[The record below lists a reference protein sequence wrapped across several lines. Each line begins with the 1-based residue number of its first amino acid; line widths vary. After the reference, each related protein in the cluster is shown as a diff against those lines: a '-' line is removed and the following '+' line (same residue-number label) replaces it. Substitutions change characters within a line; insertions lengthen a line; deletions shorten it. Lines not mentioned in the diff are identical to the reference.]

1 MSSPYLLIP
10 ISLAITIYYLLGS
23 LMVQAG
29 IISFSTHRK
38 FWNFALLFVFLGCAI
53 LGILLTININY
64 KLGWSYVKVI
74 LQWHVQ
80 LGIAMSVV
88 AFIHTLWHRGYF
100 SKYLLFRGRQT
111 KTVTVNTQQ
120 QLVKS
125 AFALGL
131 LSVSLQVL
139 LIRQFTKVFQGNEF
153 LITWI
158 IGIWMLLSAAGA
170 IAGSRTANGI
180 NPQKLTRM
188 ALGFMFLS
196 AIIFIFLSGEIRQTF
211 FPSGVLIPP
220 YHVIVMIVVMMTPTA
235 FPSGMVYALLTKQIK
250 SEYPSIYAYEA
261 LGSLA
266 GGLLLSLVIIWI
278 FNTYLAAIAVGFLAS
293 LIIAYPLKN
302 IAKLAIPLA
311 LLTIGISV
319 KTLNFDIKAESMLFP
334 GQKVL
339 SVTDSPYGSITV
351 NGSEDQFNFFENGT
365 MLFGTQN
372 TIYCEEVVHYT
383 MAQRY
388 MPSKVLLV
396 SGGYAGLIDELKKY
410 KQVKKVDY
418 VEPNP
423 HLLRMSRNYC
433 KVDFP
438 DNTKIINSD
447 IRGFLRKS
455 SEKYDIAIIT
465 TPEPTSLE
473 QNRFFTIEFLELLKK
488 HLTADGVLSISL
500 SGIGNY
506 PSAPRQK
513 AYTSITATFKS
524 VFRKVEVISG
534 ERDYLLAS
542 DSTIRIDMAQLLS
555 EQNIGEANLYVR
567 PDYINDEHI
576 AQRNHFFHEQTQ
588 STQKINTDNHPW
600 PVLQNTL
607 GYLSMFGDKI
617 WLLLVVGAVLLL
629 IPFFVTNYHL
639 RAMYA
644 VGFAGSAI
652 QTLYLLTLQI
662 AAGLL
667 YGTLGAMIALFMGG
681 LALGS
686 MAYGKVISI
695 KPKHIKIT
703 LIGSFIILFALFITM
718 MHVEIWLLIA
728 IVSAGILI
736 ASFSVGYLY
745 ISITENS
752 NSNPNQPAKTYAAD
766 LMGSA
771 AGIVIVTLLLI
782 PSIGFLSSISV
793 LLVFIGI
800 YLFLKV

>member
-1 MSSPYLLIP
+1 MNSPYFLIP
-10 ISLAITIYYLLGS
+10 ISLAITLYYLLGS

-29 IISFSTHRK
+29 IIPFSTHRK
-38 FWNFALLFVFLGCAI
+38 FWNFALLFVFLGCAL
-53 LGILLTININY
+53 LGILLAININY
-64 KLGWSYVKVI
+64 KLGWGLVNDI

-80 LGIAMSVV
+80 LGIAMSMV

-100 SKYLLFRGRQT
+100 SKYLLFKGKQT
-111 KTVTVNTQQ
+111 KTVTVETKH
-120 QLVKS
+120 QLVTS

-158 IGIWMLLSAAGA
+158 IGIWMLISGAGA
-170 IAGSRTANGI
+170 LVGGKSSDRISIQKVTTKALWFMYGSAV
-180 NPQKLTRM
+180 L
-188 ALGFMFLS
+188 
-196 AIIFIFLSGEIRQTF
+196 FIFLAGEIRQTF
-211 FPSGVLIPP
+211 FPSGVLIAP
-220 YHVIVMIVVMMTPTA
+220 YHVIVMVVLMITPTA
-235 FPSGMVYALLTKQIK
+235 FPSGMVYALLTKQVK
-250 SEYPSIYAYEA
+250 SQYPTIYAYEA

-278 FNTYLAAIAVGFLAS
+278 LNTYLAAIAIGFLAS

-302 IAKLAIPLA
+302 ISKLTIPL
-311 LLTIGISV
+311 LLLSIGISV
-319 KTLNFDIKAESMLFP
+319 KSLNFDIKAESMLFP

-339 SVTDSPYGSITV
+339 SVTDSPHGSITV
-351 NGSEDQFNFFENGT
+351 TGSEDQLNFFGNGS

-372 TIYCEEVVHYT
+372 TIYCEETVHYT
-383 MAQRY
+383 MAQRL

-410 KQVKKVDY
+410 KHVKVDY

-423 HLLRMSRNYC
+423 HILKMSQLYC

-438 DNTKIINSD
+438 ENAKIFKSD

-465 TPEPTSLE
+465 IPEPTSLE

-488 HLTADGVLSISL
+488 HLTADGVVSISL

-506 PSAPRQK
+506 LSAPRQK
-513 AYTSITATFKS
+513 AYASIIATFKS
-524 VFRKVEVISG
+524 VFDKVEVISG

-542 DSTIRIDMAQLLS
+542 DSPIRIDIAQLLS
-555 EQNIGEANLYVR
+555 EQHIGEANLYVR

-576 AQRNHFFHEQTQ
+576 AQRSQFFHRQTE
-588 STQKINTDNHPW
+588 SAQKTNTDNHPW

-607 GYLSMFGDKI
+607 GYLSMFGFKI
-617 WLLLVVGAVLLL
+617 WLLLVVGTILLL

-652 QTLYLLTLQI
+652 QTLYLLALQI
-662 AAGLL
+662 AAGVL

-686 MAYGKVISI
+686 MAYGKVNGI
-695 KPKHIKIT
+695 KPKHIKIS
-703 LIGSFIILFALFITM
+703 LIGSFFILIALFIPL
-718 MHVEIWLLIA
+718 MHLEIWLLIT
-728 IVSAGILI
+728 IVSAGILT

-752 NSNPNQPAKTYAAD
+752 KSYPNQPAKIYAAD

-782 PSIGFLSSISV
+782 PSIGFLLSITV
-793 LLVFIGI
+793 LLAFIGF